1 MSTKPSTIEYIE
13 DQLAGVPGMRSRKMF
28 GEYALYCGDKI
39 VALVC
44 DDELF
49 VKITEAGKAF
59 VGERYAEGIAYPG
72 ARPSMR
78 IDEDLIEDRERFMEL
93 IRITA
98 EALPVP
104 KPKKIRKK

>member
-13 DQLAGVPGMRSRKMF
+13 DQLAGIPEIGSRKMF
-28 GEYALYCGDKI
+28 GEYALYCGDKV

-59 VGERYAEGIAYPG
+59 VVERYAEGIAYPG

-78 IDEDLIEDRERFMEL
+78 IDEDLIEDREGLTEL

>member
-1 MSTKPSTIEYIE
+1 MSTKPSTIEYIK

-28 GEYALYCGDKI
+28 GEYALYCGDKV

-49 VKITEAGKAF
+49 VKITEAGRVF
-59 VGERYAEGIAYPG
+59 VGERYTEGAAYPG